1 MKPRSFFSVLAG
13 VVLVLLLIGTAGAY
27 WLTARSGAQVPKQI
41 ATQPTTAMFVS
52 RQAAAMVTL
61 LVNPERLESFWLA
74 ETSPANRRQ
83 LQAGLRQWQQSV
95 FASSGLDYDRDLK
108 TWLGDEVTFALTTP
122 DVNRDAADG
131 LQPGYLL
138 VLVADDPELAQES
151 LQSFWQRRAN
161 ARDLVFEQFAGV
173 QLIHA
178 ANKKTAAGQPSL
190 TSAIVGGRYVLF
202 ANYPKVMR
210 EALNDVQVSD
220 LNLEHSFTY
229 QQALEKLTGPKLGLV
244 YVNLAQ
250 FGNWLADSTI
260 ATASKIAATESGLEK
275 PHYEAM
281 AAALKPARQGLLADT
296 LLLTTTPNAQP
307 VRGAMTNASP
317 ILQFI
322 PTNSRFAIASRDLPT
337 TQTQW
342 QSQIASIW
350 ADDSPNRAEHNQL
363 QQPWLRLQPQ
373 WELQFP
379 DDALDWVTGEY
390 ALIQLPANGRSQSD
404 WVFVAQ
410 QTAETKTSIE
420 QLDQVAQQQ
429 GISLGALSLDNQPI
443 SAWIKLKTEAAK
455 PGLTS
460 LRAEVA
466 GVRTTIGD
474 YELFATSL
482 EALEQALAAQSATTS
497 DIKDAIA
504 QLQTPNQGYLYLNQE
519 ALEQLLRSI
528 RGLELPKTLVSSL
541 RSAVISSYGT
551 DEAGL
556 RGAIWLHL
564 DGA

>member
-1 MKPRSFFSVLAG
+1 M
-13 VVLVLLLIGTAGAY
+13 
-27 WLTARSGAQVPKQI
+27 
-41 ATQPTTAMFVS
+41 
-52 RQAAAMVTL
+52 
-61 LVNPERLESFWLA
+61 
-74 ETSPANRRQ
+74 
-83 LQAGLRQWQQSV
+83 QQ
-95 FASSGLDYDRDLK
+95 
-108 TWLGDEVTFALTTP
+108 
-122 DVNRDAADG
+122 
-131 LQPGYLL
+131 
-138 VLVADDPELAQES
+138 
-151 LQSFWQRRAN
+151 
-161 ARDLVFEQFAGV
+161 
-173 QLIHA
+173 
-178 ANKKTAAGQPSL
+178 
-190 TSAIVGGRYVLF
+190 
-202 ANYPKVMR
+202 
-210 EALNDVQVSD
+210 
-220 LNLEHSFTY
+220 
-229 QQALEKLTGPKLGLV
+229 
-244 YVNLAQ
+244 
-250 FGNWLADSTI
+250 
-260 ATASKIAATESGLEK
+260 
-275 PHYEAM
+275 
-281 AAALKPARQGLLADT
+281 
-296 LLLTTTPNAQP
+296 
-307 VRGAMTNASP
+307 
-317 ILQFI
+317 
-322 PTNSRFAIASRDLPT
+322 
-337 TQTQW
+337 
-342 QSQIASIW
+342 
-350 ADDSPNRAEHNQL
+350 
-363 QQPWLRLQPQ
+363 Q

-390 ALIQLPANGRSQSD
+390 ALVQLAANGRSQSD

-410 QTAETKTSIE
+410 QTAETKTNIE

-443 SAWIKLKTEAAK
+443 SAWIKLKTEPAK